1 MMRNPSY
8 GSKRVFGKEISN
20 LPETIQG
27 RDLKINP

>member
-20 LPETIQG
+20 LPEGIG
-27 RDLKINP
+27 SKIGN